1 MYKYEVGQ
9 VIDKFVMHPEGAR
22 FDISDSGAVLQI
34 FFNNPTSDEISQFKE
49 GKRFEIRFIEIR
61 NVIMVLLKIGNLNW
75 MDATYTPH
83 LSKNLTKFELPN
95 NNQGLALTIMLIDA
109 RTGEIK
115 ALRLVGLSEK
125 FTKKLFGTIMELKI
139 TYFDKLEYAQTINSI
154 YASYSTDKLVKL
166 SNDYYK
172 IN

>member
-1 MYKYEVGQ
+1 M
-9 VIDKFVMHPEGAR
+9 
-22 FDISDSGAVLQI
+22 
-34 FFNNPTSDEISQFKE
+34 N
-49 GKRFEIRFIEIR
+49 
-61 NVIMVLLKIGNLNW
+61 
-75 MDATYTPH
+75 ATYTPH

>member
-61 NVIMVLLKIGNLNW
+61 NVIMITIKIGNLNW
-75 MDATYTPH
+75 
-83 LSKNLTKFELPN
+83 SKNLTKFELPN

-154 YASYSTDKLVKL
+154 YASYPTDKLVKL